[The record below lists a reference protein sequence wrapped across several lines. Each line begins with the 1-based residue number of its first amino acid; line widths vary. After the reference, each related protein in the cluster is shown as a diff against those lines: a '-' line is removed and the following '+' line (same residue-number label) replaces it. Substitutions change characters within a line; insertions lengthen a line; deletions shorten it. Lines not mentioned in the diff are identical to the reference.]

1 LLAHNRVMY
10 LNPQQIGSSL
20 PHRAADSHKGLHGN
34 VAVVGGDHGMVG
46 AACLAARAALLA
58 GAGRTYVGFLCEE
71 APSVDLQ
78 HPEIMVRTLE
88 GLRQIPQLG
97 CVVLGPGM
105 GLSGVA
111 LDTLRFWL
119 TQAVPLLLDADALN
133 LIAGNETLLSTVRDR
148 SAETVITPHPGEAA
162 RLWGQAVEHPQRQA
176 CALALAKQLNAICVL
191 KGSHTLVAHPNGR
204 CCTNPTGNAGLASA
218 GTGDVLS
225 GIIGSLIAQGM
236 SGFDA
241 ACAGVFVHGAAA
253 DALVARGTGPIG
265 LTASEV
271 SLEVRNTLNAL
282 SRRGV

>member
-1 LLAHNRVMY
+1 
-10 LNPQQIGSSL
+10 
-20 PHRAADSHKGLHGN
+20 
-34 VAVVGGDHGMVG
+34 
-46 AACLAARAALLA
+46 
-58 GAGRTYVGFLCEE
+58 
-71 APSVDLQ
+71 
-78 HPEIMVRTLE
+78 
-88 GLRQIPQLG
+88 
-97 CVVLGPGM
+97 
-105 GLSGVA
+105 
-111 LDTLRFWL
+111 
-119 TQAVPLLLDADALN
+119 
-133 LIAGNETLLSTVRDR
+133 
-148 SAETVITPHPGEAA
+148 
-162 RLWGQAVEHPQRQA
+162 
-176 CALALAKQLNAICVL
+176 
-191 KGSHTLVAHPNGR
+191 VAHPNGR